1 MHIVAL
7 SVGYFLVHLS
17 FCNCFREWK
26 SVQIRS
32 HQKLQSPLFLVG
44 HLGSDEFQRPNDEN
58 SPEFQQYLQK
68 LLEMQSLRAKGGFA
82 SPSSA
87 SSDAYMA
94 KLNRIKL
101 EKRARRAAGLSP
113 DDLDTS
119 YKPVDYKNAM

>member
-1 MHIVAL
+1 MRIVAITIICL
-7 SVGYFLVHLS
+7 LLQVK
-17 FCNCFREWK
+17 FCSCFRDWK
-26 SVQIRS
+26 LKQTSTLRKFPSSLYLI
-32 HQKLQSPLFLVG
+32 G
-44 HLGSDEFQRPNDEN
+44 HLGSDELQRPEDEN

-68 LLEMQSLRAKGGFA
+68 LIEMQSLRAKAGFA

-101 EKRARRAAGLSP
+101 EKRARQAAGLSP
-113 DDLDTS
+113 DDVDTS